1 MFTKENNAII
11 WKKGYETLRIES
23 WGTDSLRVRCTM
35 NTAFSGE
42 AAGVAGEFARHAAGN
57 LRAGTD
63 YTFMG
68 ELWGAS
74 NTFQGE
80 LLPRV
85 HTFMREVYCAR
96 DG

>member
-1 MFTKENNAII
+1 MFTKEDNAII

-23 WGTDSLRVRCTM
+23 WETGSLRVRCTM

-42 AAGVAGEFARHAAGN
+42 AAVVAGEFARHAAGN

-68 ELWGAS
+68 EL
-74 NTFQGE
+74 
-80 LLPRV
+80 LPGV